1 MQPRNDL
8 QERPFRPLWKRRTC
22 SLACTHPVLNGCKF
36 SCRTNTLGVNGGSEL
51 PHSTYLAK
59 LNGDLQRPRWQEF
72 VPVASQEL
80 PCPAPSRS
88 R

>member
-8 QERPFRPLWKRRTC
+8 QEKPFRLLWKSRTC
-22 SLACTHPVLNGCKF
+22 SLAGTHPDLNGRKF
-36 SCRTNTLGVNGGSEL
+36 SCRTNILGVNGSSEL
-51 PHSTYLAK
+51 PHSKYLAK
-59 LNGDLQRPRWQEF
+59 LNGYFAAARWQEL

-80 PCPAPSRS
+80 QCPAPSKS